1 MKLNR
6 NINYFEMYDSPF
18 QDLVKKYLKERELG
32 MDAQD
37 IPYYIHKKFNRSFI
51 KAVENDRLEF
61 SFSIV
66 KYPLQSIFFPSDCHR
81 LGEAVAKLLRK
92 KMRFANYSTVS
103 GKVYCHL
110 GSDTL

>member
-37 IPYYIHKKFNRSFI
+37 IPYYIHKKFNKSFI
-51 KAVENDRLEF
+51 KAVENDRIEF
-61 SFSIV
+61 DFSIV
-66 KYPLQSIFFPSDCHR
+66 KYPLQSVFYPSDCHR
-81 LGEAVAKLLRK
+81 LGEAVARLLRK
-92 KMRFANYSTVS
+92 KMRYANYSPVS
-103 GKVYCHL
+103 CKVYCHL